1 MQQGNIV
8 KCTIVILY
16 GGRDDC
22 RDDWTCGDHF
32 VIYLTVESLCYTPEI
47 T

>member
-16 GGRDDC
+16 GGRDD
-22 RDDWTCGDHF
+22 WTCDHF